1 MRDCHC
7 LPIRLAQVIDL
18 LSDKNKDVVEIGF
31 QSVLHIMDV
40 DIGRCLGLYLSKIMM
55 STVQLF
61 AYKDAIYN

>member
-1 MRDCHC
+1 
-7 LPIRLAQVIDL
+7 LAQVSDL

-40 DIGRCLGLYLSKIMM
+40 DIGRCLGPYLSKIMM